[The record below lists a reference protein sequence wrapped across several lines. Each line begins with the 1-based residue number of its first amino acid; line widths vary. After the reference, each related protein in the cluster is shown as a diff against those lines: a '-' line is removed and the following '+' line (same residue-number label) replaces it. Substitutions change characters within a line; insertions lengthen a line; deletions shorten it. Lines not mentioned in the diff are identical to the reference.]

1 LTLDT
6 TIPKYLLVEDHI
18 RQQIKQRKIT
28 DRLPGE
34 RVLAKELGRS
44 PLQGSHQGHLCRRP
58 EGTKAENQN
67 HRLLS

>member
-1 LTLDT
+1 MDT

-34 RVLAKELGRS
+34 R
-44 PLQGSHQGHLCRRP
+44 
-58 EGTKAENQN
+58 T
-67 HRLLS
+67 